1 MKTQAGPPNGR
12 RHNRRRKHSSRVHRA
27 SYGASL
33 STRESQTTAAG
44 FTEIFEVGVATF
56 YGNRDQKE
64 DPFGVAVPSS
74 CVIPRSLGQA
84 LGRLLS
90 FALGAL
96 TVTSTTPKQ
105 SLKKSTLIMAW
116 VVG

>member
-1 MKTQAGPPNGR
+1 RAGATRGGGR
-12 RHNRRRKHSSRVHRA
+12 RGRGLVLRDSAQRWSSGWAA
-27 SYGASL
+27 SELG
-33 STRESQTTAAG
+33 TQTTAAG
-44 FTEIFEVGVATF
+44 FTEIFEVGVATL

-90 FALGAL
+90 F
-96 TVTSTTPKQ
+96 PKP
-105 SLKKSTLIMAW
+105 AG
-116 VVG
+116 VNGFP